1 MHYFKALFYRNTT
14 YSHYVMNIWDIS
26 ICYLNVS
33 LISHKE
39 RTGVEKIDMNDL
51 YKYGELTINNAAA
64 AHIFDKA
71 AMNFWST
78 ELKSYPFEIHDKN
91 S

>member
-1 MHYFKALFYRNTT
+1 M
-14 YSHYVMNIWDIS
+14 S

-51 YKYGELTINNAAA
+51 YKYGGLTIHDAAA
-64 AHIFDKA
+64 AHIFNKA

-78 ELKSYPFEIHDKN
+78 EMKSNPFEVHE
-91 S
+91 